1 MQQQRDR
8 PALAPHGGRLSPP
21 PTSANSTPPR
31 VLLPKDLDTIRR
43 LIKAGNRRAA
53 IKVYSGAMDCG
64 MKQAA
69 AFIKT
74 LPEV

>member
-8 PALAPHGGRLSPP
+8 PALAPHGGQLSPP
-21 PTSANSTPPR
+21 ATSANATPPR
-31 VLLPKDLDTIRR
+31 VLLPKDLDVIRR

-69 AFIKT
+69 AFVKT
-74 LPEV
+74 VSDA

>member
-1 MQQQRDR
+1 
-8 PALAPHGGRLSPP
+8 
-21 PTSANSTPPR
+21 